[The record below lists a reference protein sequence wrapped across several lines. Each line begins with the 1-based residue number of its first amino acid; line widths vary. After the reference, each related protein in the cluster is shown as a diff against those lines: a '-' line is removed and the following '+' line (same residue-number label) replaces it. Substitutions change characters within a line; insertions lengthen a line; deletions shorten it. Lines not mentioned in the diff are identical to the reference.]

1 MAAPATE
8 RCICVAGGPDD
19 VDVMDK
25 LEGMCASFNV
35 KCLRAGTKPTS
46 PQETERQ
53 LTLATTVVVVVSRQ
67 TKASMDTWVDT
78 LYASQ
83 LGIPIVCA
91 LRDPTAPTGWLKQ
104 QFEMLSWVD
113 INDDSFDQNAKGLLS
128 QFQPGRRGA
137 STLRKA
143 LNASHKS
150 PELLHPIFSGI
161 EKIEEEGE
169 GEGDTSDDAAEELR
183 ITVGELEAKLGD
195 LASKMVA
202 KDDLEAMIAAAVQ
215 AAIVGHGTRLAGYES
230 KCVNLEAELKE
241 AQESLT
247 LLRERLD
254 TAASLSPS
262 AYGDGGGSG
271 GGVAMRKPS
280 NTKGVFPSPNPKE
293 LSARSQ
299 MAQVLNGGKGGGLFG
314 GGMPKLNKTS
324 SPAATA
330 TVEEE
335 PDRNS
340 QLHEV
345 FGAAD

>member
-8 RCICVAGGPDD
+8 RCIYVAGGPDD
-19 VDVMDK
+19 VGVVDK
-25 LEGMCASFNV
+25 LQAMCSSFNV
-35 KCLRAGTKPTS
+35 KCLRAGDKPTT
-46 PQETERQ
+46 PQETEQQ
-53 LTLATTVVVVVSRQ
+53 LTLATIVVVVVSRQ
-67 TKASMDTWVDT
+67 TKASMDTWVEM

-83 LGIPIVCA
+83 LSVPIVCA
-91 LRDPTAPTGWLKQ
+91 LRDPAAPTGWLKQ

-113 INDDSFDQNAKGLLS
+113 VNDDSFDQNAKGLLS

-143 LNASHKS
+143 LNVSQKS
-150 PELLHPIFSGI
+150 PELLHPIFR
-161 EKIEEEGE
+161 IEEESE
-169 GEGDTSDDAAEELR
+169 DEGDTASTESEDDAADEPR
-183 ITVGELEAKLGD
+183 VTVGELEAKLGD
-195 LASKMVA
+195 LESRMVA

-215 AAIVGHGTRLAGYES
+215 AAIAGHETRLAGYET
-230 KCVNLEAELKE
+230 KCGALAAELKE
-241 AQESLT
+241 AQDSLT

-254 TAASLSPS
+254 AASSLSPS
-262 AYGDGGGSG
+262 GGGG

-299 MAQVLNGGKGGGLFG
+299 MAQVLNGGKGGKGGGLFG
-314 GGMPKLNKTS
+314 GGMPKLNKTP
-324 SPAATA
+324 SPFAPALK
-330 TVEEE
+330 EDDE